1 MSKPVFELVD
11 ELPTSGITVS
21 VLNALDGITPGHWK
35 NTVGFVNT
43 IKEVTGEED
52 EDTVQAIG
60 ERAIYLYNDRSQG
73 YQKGLWLY
81 QTVDSTDKALG
92 TAALANKVSGKIP
105 LFGGLINRFTPK
117 ADKAQTI
124 DLSLKL
130 IAELLAFC
138 SINGIPG
145 DSIGDFVASL
155 GEYSGESYIRMVGL
169 ICLDGLIP
177 LGPDFIQQAQSAL
190 NGMNPKELEGNSTF
204 QQMNDAIP
212 GNSSEGKLNF
222 IGSSFDS
229 VKGWMG
235 NTVAKN
241 DLTPQKV
248 TSKISGFVDFAD
260 DKLDYL
266 AAFLDLSTN
275 YFEHTG
281 TQTLTKRLV
290 DRAYAEI

>member
-52 EDTVQAIG
+52 EDVIQEIG

-92 TAALANKVSGKIP
+92 AAALANKVSGKIP

-169 ICLDGLIP
+169 VCLDGLIP

-190 NGMNPKELEGNSTF
+190 NGMSPKELEDNSTF
-204 QQMNDAIP
+204 KQMNDEIP
-212 GNSSEGKLNF
+212 GNSSENKLNF
-222 IGSSFDS
+222 IGS
-229 VKGWMG
+229 
-235 NTVAKN
+235 
-241 DLTPQKV
+241 
-248 TSKISGFVDFAD
+248 
-260 DKLDYL
+260 
-266 AAFLDLSTN
+266 
-275 YFEHTG
+275 
-281 TQTLTKRLV
+281 
-290 DRAYAEI
+290 